1 MEKKLKILYISSF
14 SLLVTYNF
22 SSVVAKDNK
31 KNLDKIVY
39 PQKKPI

>member
-1 MEKKLKILYISSF
+1 LKILSILV
-14 SLLVTYNF
+14 LLVYW
-22 SSVVAKDNK
+22 SLIILAPVVAKDNK